1 MSTQKDP
8 RVAAEVAKRRT
19 FAIISHPDAGKTTLT
34 EKVLLYCGAIREA
47 GEVKAKAQRRKTVS
61 DWMALEQ
68 MRGISVSSSVLQFD
82 YRGLKVNLLDTPGHQ
97 DFSEDTYRTL
107 MAADSAVMVI
117 DAAKGVETQTRKLF
131 EVCRMRGIP
140 IFTFVNKMDREGRHP
155 FELLEEIEK
164 TLNIQWNP
172 LTWPVGMGP
181 SFKGVYHRIKRE
193 FQFFTP
199 SEKAGQIAG
208 SEVLKCEPSSP
219 ELLRFVEPDQQKQ
232 LVDEIALID
241 GTLGDFDR
249 EAFLRGE
256 LTPAMFGSGRNN
268 FGVVTFLDL
277 FADLA
282 PGPSPKAAEP
292 ADVSPFDDRFSAFVF
307 KIQANMDKAHR
318 DRIAF
323 LRLCSGRFQRDMDV
337 KHARLGKTIRL
348 SHSKQFLAQD
358 RTTIDEAFGGDIVGI
373 HDPGHFKIG
382 DTVYTGPMVRF
393 EGIPQFSPESFG
405 RVRLKDPLKRKQL
418 QKGIEQLCEEGLVQL
433 FVEPHVGL
441 QDPILGVV
449 GGLQFD
455 VMMFRLKDEYNVD
468 AVLDRLPYSHANW
481 IVCRDPAVN
490 IKEFDW
496 RVPLVKD
503 ANNNW
508 VALCQSEWE
517 LNYIRKNAPD
527 SLEWYP
533 NSFACE
539 LARLGKPIPKPA
551 F

>member
-1 MSTQKDP
+1 MSAERDALIP
-8 RVAAEVAKRRT
+8 SEVAKRRT

-47 GEVKAKAQRRKTVS
+47 GEVKAKAQRRKTTS

-68 MRGISVSSSVLQFD
+68 QRGISVSSSVLQFE
-82 YRGLKVNLLDTPGHQ
+82 YRGLHVNLLDTPGHQ

-107 MAADSAVMVI
+107 MAADAAVMVI
-117 DAAKGVETQTRKLF
+117 DAAKGVEAQTRKLF
-131 EVCRMRGIP
+131 EVCRLRKIP

-155 FELLEEIEK
+155 FELLEELQKI
-164 TLNIQWNP
+164 LNIDWNP

-199 SEKAGQIAG
+199 AEKAGQRAG
-208 SEVLKCEPSSP
+208 LETLKCEPNSP
-219 ELLRFVEPDQQKQ
+219 ELLKYVDAEQQKT
-232 LVDEIALID
+232 LIDEIDLLEGAV
-241 GTLGDFDR
+241 GPFDR

-256 LTPAMFGSGRNN
+256 LTPAVFGSARNN
-268 FGVVTFLDL
+268 FGVLTFLDI

-282 PGPSPKAAEP
+282 PGPSAKDALP
-292 ADVSPFDDRFSAFVF
+292 APVQPDEKRFSGFVF

-323 LRLCSGRFQRDMDV
+323 LRLCSGRFERDMDV

-348 SHSKQFLAQD
+348 SHAKQFMAQD
-358 RTTIDEAFGGDIVGI
+358 RTTVNEAFGGDIVGI

-382 DTVYTGPMVRF
+382 DTVFTGPAVKF

-405 RVRLKDPLKRKQL
+405 RVRLRDPLKRKQL
-418 QKGIEQLCEEGLVQL
+418 QKGIEQLSEEGLVQL
-433 FVEPHVGL
+433 FIEPHVGL

-449 GGLQFD
+449 GSLQFD

-468 AVLDRLPYSHANW
+468 ATLDRMPYTHANW
-481 IVCRDPAVN
+481 IVCHDPKLD
-490 IKEFDW
+490 IRSLDW

-503 ANNNW
+503 AHDHW

-527 SLEWYP
+527 SVQWYP
-533 NSFACE
+533 NSFAAE
-539 LARLGKPIPKPA
+539 LAVREHA
-551 F
+551 ST